1 MLRGILLHNGI
12 VERFQCCVGGCLGHP
27 PSGCPHPPPLHT
39 TMFTCIALVIP
50 FSRNTLT
57 ELNMTLV
64 RLSGAKSL
72 RDPLVSQLLGE
83 WVASSPL
90 ARARWSEAM
99 EVGYPS
105 LIGTKQVEAVKQYAS
120 HLFPA
125 PDLVGLLMDLN
136 VPKLGFRHVSEYMSR
151 RGSAYSAATG
161 LPFPHPIPTRDTFTD
176 TWKEL
181 VTPLDLQPPVSVPD
195 PPASGRSWP
204 LPSWAPYVQSR
215 PSLVETIDWT
225 RPVTF
230 IVRGDAYPCAGGSW
244 TQLSIGLLNHGARGR
259 TPAFLWVI
267 RMAVCGDKDM
277 GALATIWADNLKVCG
292 PFVVC

>member
-1 MLRGILLHNGI
+1 MLVGVLDTPPPVAGI
-12 VERFQCCVGGCLGHP
+12 P
-27 PSGCPHPPPLHT
+27 PSLHT
-39 TMFTCIALVIP
+39 TMFPCSALVMP
-50 FSRNTLT
+50 FSQDTLT

-90 ARARWSEAM
+90 ARARWSETM

-105 LIGTKQVEAVKQYAS
+105 LIRTKQVEAVRQYAS

-125 PDLVGLLMDLN
+125 PDLIGLLMDLN
-136 VPKLGFRHVSEYMSR
+136 VPKLGFRHMSEYMSR
-151 RGSAYSAATG
+151 RGSAYTAATG
-161 LPFPHPIPTRDTFTD
+161 LPFSRPIPTRDTFTD

-181 VTPLDLQPPVSVPD
+181 VTPLDLRPPVSVPD

-204 LPSWAPYVQSR
+204 LPSWARYVQSR
-215 PSLVETIDWT
+215 PSLVDTIDWT
-225 RPVTF
+225 RPLTF

-259 TPAFLWVI
+259 TPAYLWVI
-267 RMAVCGDKDM
+267 GMAVCRDKDM
-277 GALATIWADNLKVCG
+277 AALATICADNFKVCG
-292 PFVVC
+292 AFVVC